1 MTIGGYKARFTF
13 LSLNYYQ
20 GKCHR
25 FAAVNFFFFHFFLRF
40 LGCSFEVNELLTP
53 GSWIDTTTT
62 LGAKGTLDLIAL
74 G

>member
-1 MTIGGYKARFTF
+1 MSSFCF
-13 LSLNYYQ
+13 CQ
-20 GKCHR
+20 
-25 FAAVNFFFFHFFLRF
+25 FFYSFFFLRF

>member
-1 MTIGGYKARFTF
+1 MTIGGYKSFCF
-13 LSLNYYQ
+13 VLLPSILL
-20 GKCHR
+20 
-25 FAAVNFFFFHFFLRF
+25 FIFFLYF
-40 LGCSFEVNELLTP
+40 FGCSFEVNELLTP

>member
-1 MTIGGYKARFTF
+1 MPSFCF
-13 LSLNYYQ
+13 CQ
-20 GKCHR
+20 
-25 FAAVNFFFFHFFLRF
+25 FFYSFFFFLRF